1 MDCVILLDLNN
12 GTYKAS
18 RDGTARSTLRKTLT
32 IPGQPVKALPKE
44 GQFTQEIDM
53 QINVSGQH
61 IEVTPALRAYVTEKL
76 QRISR
81 HFDHVISIDVILK
94 VENHHKQADGKVN
107 AAGKSIFA
115 QESSEDMY
123 AAIDGLVDKLDRQV
137 RRHKD
142 RIRGHHASAA
152 KRAASMG

>member
-1 MDCVILLDLNN
+1 
-12 GTYKAS
+12 
-18 RDGTARSTLRKTLT
+18 
-32 IPGQPVKALPKE
+32 
-44 GQFTQEIDM
+44 M
-53 QINVSGQH
+53 QINITGHH

-94 VENHHKQADGKVN
+94 VESSQQQMAEGKVH
-107 AAGKSIFA
+107 AAGKSLFA
-115 QESSEDMY
+115 LDTNADMY
-123 AAIDGLVDKLDRQV
+123 AAIDGLTDKLDRQV